1 MATKTKTTK
10 TTEATQNKATQR
22 EQAFAM
28 WRKKSKNDKYYF
40 TGKSSDSNLV
50 AFYNG
55 MKKNPKEP
63 DLRVYK
69 VDEDGKM
76 TDKVLTSLWCNT
88 SKNGTKYLTGK
99 LNGKR
104 IVGFFYKGENEKA
117 PYFTC
122 YYSED
127 KPEEKETEPDVSTFE
142 ELTDEDIP
150 F

>member
-40 TGKSSDSNLV
+40 TGKSSDGNLV

-69 VDEDGKM
+69 CDADGKM

-127 KPEEKETEPDVSTFE
+127 KPEETNNGFDDI
-142 ELTDEDIP
+142 TDDDNP